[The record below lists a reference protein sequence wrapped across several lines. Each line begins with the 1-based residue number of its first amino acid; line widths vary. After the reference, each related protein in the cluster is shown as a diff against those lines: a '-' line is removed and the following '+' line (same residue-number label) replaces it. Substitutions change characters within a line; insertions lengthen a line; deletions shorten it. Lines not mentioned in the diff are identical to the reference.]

1 MRGAGLEERGAGNRA
16 QGAEGGGGRLRLG
29 KARGSRGDRIR
40 GIFPSP
46 EPKRPSGNRRE
57 TVGFHR
63 SGACAPRVEAG
74 GPGGSRTV
82 RS

>member
-29 KARGSRGDRIR
+29 KARGSRGARIQ

-46 EPKRPSGNRRE
+46 EPKRPSGNRRGLLDSTALALAHGE
-57 TVGFHR
+57 WR
-63 SGACAPRVEAG
+63 SADREGA
-74 GPGGSRTV
+74 GP
-82 RS
+82 